1 MALQVRLSVDRGLVA
16 RFLQQFG
23 EGLLIPVEGVP
34 IIHEAI
40 LVAVLAGLDYRPAGS
55 ANRIGAK
62 AIDEKH
68 AFGRQLIDVRGRI
81 DGFQPAVVSP
91 DRMGGMIIGEDEND
105 IRTISRAQRSRDR

>member
-40 LVAVLAGLDYRPAGS
+40 LVAVLAGLDYRPTGS

-62 AIDEKH
+62 AIDE
-68 AFGRQLIDVRGRI
+68 
-81 DGFQPAVVSP
+81 
-91 DRMGGMIIGEDEND
+91 
-105 IRTISRAQRSRDR
+105 